1 VTDTPT
7 LRDVARLAGVSLGTA
22 SQAINNRP
30 NVATE
35 TRARV
40 MGAAAQLGYQIPD
53 RSKNPISVFTEINTI
68 AALVKITP
76 HLNPPID
83 PFNQLILSGAE
94 RECQSRGIRLMY
106 TGIEVDLHSAVQQ
119 IPSLEL
125 NKNDNGLLLIGGYL
139 SETMSQYVKQHN
151 LPLVLVD
158 SYSESDFDRVLTDN
172 FKGAFDAV
180 SYLIQQRH
188 RRIGLIGCNADSYPS
203 IRQRRE
209 GYLRALEAHGID
221 QQYIE
226 ESDLF
231 GASGYNATFS
241 LLQREPEISA
251 IFVCNDDTALG
262 VMRAAREMH
271 RKIPDDLSLI
281 AFDDLAPVSEMMSL
295 ATMHIDKMLM
305 GTLGTRL
312 LIERIQNPDRVP
324 ITVTLGAR
332 LIPRESVG
340 LFQSR

>member
-1 VTDTPT
+1 VTDNPT
-7 LRDVARLAGVSLGTA
+7 LRDVARLAGVSLGSA

-40 MGAAAQLGYQIPD
+40 MGAVAQLGYQITD
-53 RSKNPISVFTEINTI
+53 RSRNIIGLLTEITTI

-106 TGIEVDLHSAVQQ
+106 AGIEVDEHSAVKQ

-139 SETMSQYVKQHN
+139 SEAVSQSVKQLN

-158 SYSESDFDRVLTDN
+158 SYAEADFDRVLTDN
-172 FKGAFDAV
+172 VKGAFDAV
-180 SYLIQQRH
+180 SYLIQQGHRH
-188 RRIGLIGCNADSYPS
+188 IGLIGSNANSYPS
-203 IRQRRE
+203 ITQRRE
-209 GYLRALEAHGID
+209 GYLRALAAYGID
-221 QQYIE
+221 KHYIE
-226 ESDLF
+226 ESALH
-231 GASGYNATFS
+231 GPSGYNAAVS
-241 LLQREPEISA
+241 LLGRHPEISA

-262 VMRAAREMH
+262 VMRAAREMQ

-281 AFDDLAPVSEMMSL
+281 GFDDLAPVSEMMSL
-295 ATMHIDKMLM
+295 ASMHIDKILM
-305 GTLGTRL
+305 GTLGIRL
-312 LIERIQNPDRVP
+312 LIERIQYPDRVP
-324 ITVTLGAR
+324 ITVTLGAK
-332 LIPRESVG
+332 LIPRESVR
-340 LFQSR
+340 LYQA

>member
-1 VTDTPT
+1 VTDSPT

-35 TRARV
+35 TRERV
-40 MGAAAQLGYQIPD
+40 MGAVAELGYHIPT
-53 RSKNPISVFTEINTI
+53 RSRNPVGVFTEINTI

-106 TGIEVDLHSAVQQ
+106 TGVEVDLHSAVKQ

-125 NKNDNGLLLIGGYL
+125 NKNDNGLLLIGGNL
-139 SETMSQYVKQHN
+139 SEAISHYIKQHN

-158 SYSESDFDRVLTDN
+158 SYAEADFDRVLTEN
-172 FKGAFDAV
+172 VKGAFDAV
-180 SYLIQQRH
+180 SYLIQQGH

-221 QQYIE
+221 EHYIE

-231 GASGYNATFS
+231 GASGYNATIS
-241 LLQREPEISA
+241 LLRREPGVSA

-262 VMRAAREMH
+262 VMRAAREME
-271 RKIPDDLSLI
+271 RKIPADLSLI
-281 AFDDLAPVSEMMSL
+281 GFDDLAPVSEMMSL

-305 GTLGTRL
+305 GTLATRL

-324 ITVTLGAR
+324 VTVTLGAR
-332 LIPRESVG
+332 LVPRESVG
-340 LFQSR
+340 PYQGD

>member
-1 VTDTPT
+1 MTDTPT

-40 MGAAAQLGYQIPD
+40 MDAAAQLGYQIPD
-53 RSKNPISVFTEINTI
+53 RTRYASNDFTEISTI

-106 TGIEVDLHSAVQQ
+106 TGVEVDLYSTVKQF
-119 IPSLEL
+119 PSLEL

-139 SETMSQYVKQHN
+139 SESISQYVKQNN

-172 FKGAFDAV
+172 VKGAFDAV
-180 SYLIQQRH
+180 SYLIQQGH

-221 QQYIE
+221 QHYIE
-226 ESDLF
+226 ESDLY

-241 LLQREPEISA
+241 LLQRAPEISA

-262 VMRAAREMH
+262 VMRAAREMQ

-281 AFDDLAPVSEMMSL
+281 GFDDLAPVAEMMSL

-324 ITVTLGAR
+324 VTVTLGVR
-332 LIPRESVG
+332 LVPRESVRPY
-340 LFQSR
+340 QAR